1 MSSDV
6 PSPQGRNETMTN
18 KMTPKVEHAFP
29 ERDDALGEADCPTG
43 FARGCLFA
51 LPLSLAL

>member
-1 MSSDV
+1 
-6 PSPQGRNETMTN
+6 MTN